1 MSSPLLPDVV
11 VAQPPGSPNM
21 IYDLEH
27 SVQQVEKSVL
37 EELKQRILL
46 TNRVDGLA
54 NRLSE
59 VEKSVAEE
67 QKQRTLLTSRVD
79 MLDTRLSEVQTVLR
93 QVSALLAL
101 ALPQANAGTSSDAVL
116 VRSAS

>member
-1 MSSPLLPDVV
+1 
-11 VAQPPGSPNM
+11 M

-27 SVQQVEKSVL
+27 QVQQVEKSVL
-37 EELKQRILL
+37 EELQQRILL

-93 QVSALLAL
+93 QVSALLRMM
-101 ALPQANAGTSSDAVL
+101 QANMLNHGLHIKSLLFKDLLPFCQIQVIKPTGEEQE
-116 VRSAS
+116 